1 MLIIIQLKSF
11 ILRDYLMKTIFVVD
25 DKNIN
30 LQTADEA
37 LSGIYD
43 VFTLVSASAMFD
55 LLNNIKPDLI
65 LLDIM
70 MPGIDGFEALKKL
83 KADER
88 YAQIPVIFLTSQ
100 KDEDTKIR
108 GFEAGIIDCIIKPF
122 FNSVLLDRVKTHL
135 Q

>member
-1 MLIIIQLKSF
+1 
-11 ILRDYLMKTIFVVD
+11 MKTIFVVD

-43 VFTLVSASAMFD
+43 VFTLVSASAMYD

-70 MPGIDGFEALKKL
+70 MPGIDGFEALKRL

-108 GFEAGIIDCIIKPF
+108 GFEAGIIDYIIKPF